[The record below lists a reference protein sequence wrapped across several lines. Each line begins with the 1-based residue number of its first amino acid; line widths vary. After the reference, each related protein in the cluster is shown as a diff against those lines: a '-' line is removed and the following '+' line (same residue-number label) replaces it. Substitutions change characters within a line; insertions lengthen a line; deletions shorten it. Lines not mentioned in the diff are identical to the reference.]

1 MQMGQDALDSNQ
13 SYSTYCLGYVEIR
26 TIVEMIPYLDR
37 YPYPSISNITTTIV
51 KIARKNSE
59 GNGVSIVKQNT
70 NVEHAF
76 DVT

>member
-1 MQMGQDALDSNQ
+1 
-13 SYSTYCLGYVEIR
+13 
-26 TIVEMIPYLDR
+26 MIPYLDR

-70 NVEHAF
+70 NVEHPF